1 MCRSLTA
8 LSAIPFTVMLLAV
21 PAHARDEDQPV
32 KIASAQAVRGTQ
44 SVVIG
49 AFNVGFIFESVDSG
63 KAQGGMIGAF
73 GGVSRAKSVLVG
85 VTPQMMQA
93 ITDAAYA
100 DFRAQL
106 EAKGFTVAD
115 SAALYASPAFARV
128 KPEAAPFQASVV
140 LEKKSSGKA
149 SYYKPSA
156 LPGIVMLPGDF
167 ESTGFSGMGMTMR
180 SGNTQ
185 YGMAEHAK
193 ASGQAVIDVVYLI
206 DFSNVK
212 RPGAFSLGS
221 IKVSTGV
228 SVVDDRSRMSI
239 VTTGGKVA
247 SFTLNTPVAVE
258 GDLATMA
265 DTTKDKTLQT
275 AGNVLGGLAA
285 VGGLGGLK
293 FGKSRTYTFTATP
306 GRYEEGAIK
315 AATLSNT
322 RLIES
327 LAAIR

>member
-1 MCRSLTA
+1 MRKSLSTA
-8 LSAIPFTVMLLAV
+8 ALTLALLTIP
-21 PAHARDEDQPV
+21 
-32 KIASAQAVRGTQ
+32 SAQAKDGEQPIKMVSAQSVRGTQ
-44 SVVIG
+44 NVVIG

-100 DFRAQL
+100 DFKAQL
-106 EAKGFTVAD
+106 ESRGFAVAD

-128 KPEAAPFQASVV
+128 KPEAAPFQASVA

-167 ESTGFSGMGMTMR
+167 ESTGLSGMGMSMR
-180 SGNTQ
+180 GGNTQ

-212 RPGAFSLGS
+212 RPGAFSLGG

-228 SVVDDRSRMSI
+228 SVVDDRSRLSV
-239 VTTGGKVA
+239 VTTSGKVA
-247 SFTLNTPVAVE
+247 SLTLNAPVAVD

-265 DTTKDKTLQT
+265 DATRDKTVQT
-275 AGNVLGGLAA
+275 AGNILGGLAA
-285 VGGLGGLK
+285 VGGLGGFKL
-293 FGKSRTYTFTATP
+293 GKSRTYTFTAVP

-315 AATLSNT
+315 AAKLSNT
-322 RLIES
+322 RLVEA
-327 LAAIR
+327 LAALR